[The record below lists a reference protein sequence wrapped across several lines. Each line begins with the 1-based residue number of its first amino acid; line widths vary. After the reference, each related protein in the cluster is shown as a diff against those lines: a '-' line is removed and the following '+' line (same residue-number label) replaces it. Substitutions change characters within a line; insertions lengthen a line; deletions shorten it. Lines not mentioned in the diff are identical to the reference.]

1 MLNGLWV
8 RFPPIPTVQTISERL
23 KKQMEPGGIPG
34 NEFKGKLGCVDVVR
48 LHPVRYISLTSV
60 IGSREP

>member
-1 MLNGLWV
+1 
-8 RFPPIPTVQTISERL
+8 
-23 KKQMEPGGIPG
+23 MEPGGIPG